1 MSQGELSVLLMGT
14 DQSSTFLQWDEN
26 NPWLLPNP
34 FSNLENY
41 SLPAADAGNES
52 AEQNN
57 KMAAAATA
65 SNSDGGGGLQQGVAP
80 EPNGFGLVNNNKRG
94 RGGGNVGVCN
104 KKGKRIMSST
114 TTTEDDDQPAGVMI
128 KNEGKDGNRGG
139 GGGGDSD
146 HEIHIWT
153 ERERRKKMRNMFAN
167 LHALLPQLPSKAD
180 KSTIVDEAVNYI
192 RNLQQTLDKLEKQKL
207 EKVQATHNT
216 FHDQPP
222 SSSSSIMNILNNNN
236 NNNNNNNPQ
245 LPKLVYLPANNNNNN
260 NPSSN
265 NNNVVFHTWISPN
278 VVLNLCGEEAHINV
292 CSPKK
297 AGLFTSI
304 CHVLDKY
311 KISIISAQISSHS
324 IRNMFMIHARVSG
337 VGSDEFFEAFNSVE
351 ELYKQAVSE
360 IALWV
365 PSN

>member
-1 MSQGELSVLLMGT
+1 MGT

-41 SLPAADAGNES
+41 SLPADAGNES

-80 EPNGFGLVNNNKRG
+80 EPNGFGLVNNNKRN
-94 RGGGNVGVCN
+94 RGGGN
-104 KKGKRIMSST
+104 
-114 TTTEDDDQPAGVMI
+114 
-128 KNEGKDGNRGG
+128 
-139 GGGGDSD
+139 
-146 HEIHIWT
+146 
-153 ERERRKKMRNMFAN
+153 
-167 LHALLPQLPSKAD
+167 AD

-236 NNNNNNNPQ
+236 NNNNIPQ
-245 LPKLVYLPANNNNNN
+245 LPKLVYLPANNN